1 MSEIKCYSLDIPI
14 EQFFKGSVFAPDE
27 EMMLLPTKCGGY
39 LGVNID
45 QMRGI
50 SHHLYATTKHRIKAY
65 QKLKDKL
72 VCFINMTPAYVD
84 ERYLK

>member
-14 EQFFKGSVFAPDE
+14 DQFFIGSGVAPDE
-27 EMMLLPTKCGGY
+27 KKMRLPTKCSGY

-50 SHHLYATTKHRIKAY
+50 SHHLYATTKRRNKAY